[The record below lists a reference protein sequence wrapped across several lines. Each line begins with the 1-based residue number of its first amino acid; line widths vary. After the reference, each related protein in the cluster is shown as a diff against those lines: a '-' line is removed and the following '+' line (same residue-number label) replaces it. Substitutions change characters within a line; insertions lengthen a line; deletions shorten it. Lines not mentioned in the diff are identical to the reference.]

1 MYTIYTPNTPLNTLY
16 TLYIRPKYTTACSR
30 YMRFGSD
37 TKANILLC
45 YVNPSSFTSL
55 VMFAIARVGMVRTSR
70 PPLYYSVCG
79 AKYVYSYTEK

>member
-1 MYTIYTPNTPLNTLY
+1 MHMQPYILLTHLYTPSKHPLNTPC
-16 TLYIRPKYTTACSR
+16 IRPKYTTSCSR

-79 AKYVYSYTEK
+79 AKYV